1 MTFRAWRGRG
11 GLRMPAARLATQW
24 GRPGAH
30 ALQAVDDDAL
40 ARLSGR
46 W

>member
-1 MTFRAWRGRG
+1 MRTMLRRDQRAG
-11 GLRMPAARLATQW
+11 TD
-24 GRPGAH
+24 

-40 ARLSGR
+40 AAPSSR